1 MTGAGKPS
9 LTLLYPLYEIGQ
21 AVVSNS
27 YAVGGTLL
35 TRADPMG
42 SGYGL

>member
-9 LTLLYPLYEIGQ
+9 LTLLYLLYEIGQ
-21 AVVSNS
+21 AVVSNF

-35 TRADPMG
+35 TRAVLMG
-42 SGYGL
+42 SDYEL